1 MPYRSALPFLLALV
15 AACGSSTP
23 DGAEAVVASAES
35 HVDERRVELPAA
47 QVWAAVQVA
56 VAEDGAGVEHRRASS
71 DGGEIVAR
79 RPEGHRVQAAVTA
92 VDSRATRVVITVS
105 PPNGTL
111 AALIHGRIGER
122 LSLQKAR
129 ADLFGEMS
137 VETVYGRS
145 LDACAAAVDETCRGL
160 DLDIVR
166 RMTLEGQVRIEA
178 RDRDARPIGF
188 SLRRIG
194 NSNGETAVMFTAE
207 RVEAEGLEQLRR
219 EFERHLLPAGE

>member
-1 MPYRSALPFLLALV
+1 MPFRTALPVLLCLA
-15 AACGSSTP
+15 AACGSSARNG
-23 DGAEAVVASAES
+23 DEAGAAPAES
-35 HVDERRVELPAA
+35 HLDERRIELPAA
-47 QVWAAVQVA
+47 QVWAAVQSA
-56 VAEDGAGVEHRRASS
+56 VAEDGAVIEVRRASS
-71 DGGEIVAR
+71 DGGEVVAR

-92 VDSRATRVVITVS
+92 VDARATRVAITVT

-137 VETVYGRS
+137 VETVYSRS
-145 LDACAAAVDETCRGL
+145 LDACTAAVDETCRGL
-160 DLDIVR
+160 NLDVVR

-178 RDRDARPIGF
+178 RDRDARPIRF

-194 NSNGETAVMFTAE
+194 AADGETAVMFTAE
-207 RVEAEGLEQLRR
+207 RVQAEGLEQLRR
-219 EFERHLLPAGE
+219 EFERRLLPAAE